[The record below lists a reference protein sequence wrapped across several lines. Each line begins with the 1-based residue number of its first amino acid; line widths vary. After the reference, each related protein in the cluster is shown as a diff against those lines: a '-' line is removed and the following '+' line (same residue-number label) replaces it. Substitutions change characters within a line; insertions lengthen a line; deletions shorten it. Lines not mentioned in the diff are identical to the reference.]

1 MEIRPVDAR
10 DRPEWLRLR
19 RMLWPQT
26 SQEMHE
32 AEMQK
37 MLVRPDRW
45 GIFICSAPDGRVLG
59 FSEVSLREDPEAIE
73 RNLIGYL
80 EGWHVDPGHRR
91 RGIGRGLVEAAESWA
106 RERGCRVLAS
116 DAAIDNE
123 RSHAAHAALGFVET
137 SRDVQFRKTIA

>member
-1 MEIRPVDAR
+1 
-10 DRPEWLRLR
+10 
-19 RMLWPQT
+19 
-26 SQEMHE
+26 
-32 AEMQK
+32 

-45 GIFICSAPDGRVLG
+45 GVFVCSAPDGRVLG
-59 FSEVSLREDPEAIE
+59 FSEVSLREDAEAIE
-73 RNLIGYL
+73 RSLIGYL

-123 RSHAAHAALGFVET
+123 RSHAAHAALGFVEA